1 MEDKNRENIDF
12 KGKRER
18 KERKEERTI
27 NSRLNLRERGAVERG
42 GELVDI
48 VNINTRV
55 SRIGA

>member
-1 MEDKNRENIDF
+1 MKDKNRENIDF

-27 NSRLNLRERGAVERG
+27 NSRLNLRERSNERR

>member
-1 MEDKNRENIDF
+1 MKDKNRENIDF

>member
-27 NSRLNLRERGAVERG
+27 NSRLNLRERSNERR

>member
-1 MEDKNRENIDF
+1 MENKNRENIDF

-27 NSRLNLRERGAVERG
+27 NSRLNLRERSNERR